1 MSDQKLLTQEG
12 ADKLKA
18 ELETLKAKRSG
29 ITEKISLARDLGDL
43 SENAEY
49 HEARDQQGFN
59 EGRILEIETLLRDAK
74 IVEKVSS
81 SLVGIG
87 SRIKVKSIDREME
100 YTIVGATEADPTQ
113 GKISC
118 ESPLGVS
125 FLGKKLNDE
134 VEVEIPNGRIKYT
147 IISIA

>member
-12 ADKLKA
+12 SDKLKA

>member
-1 MSDQKLLTQEG
+1 MSEQKLLTQEG
-12 ADKLKA
+12 LDKLKA
-18 ELETLKAKRSG
+18 ELETLKGNRSA
-29 ITEKISLARDLGDL
+29 ITEKIASARELGDL

-59 EGRILEIETLLRDAK
+59 EGRILEIETLLRDAR
-74 IVEKVSS
+74 VVDKVSN

-87 SRIKVKSIDREME
+87 SHIKVKSVDRELE
-100 YTIVGATEADPTQ
+100 YTIVGATEADPIQ

-125 FLGKKLNDE
+125 FLGKKLDDE
-134 VEVEIPNGRIKYT
+134 VDVEIPTGRIKYK
-147 IISIA
+147 ILSIS

>member
-12 ADKLKA
+12 SDRLKA

-74 IVEKVSS
+74 VVEKVSS

-125 FLGKKLNDE
+125 FLGKKLNEE

>member
-12 ADKLKA
+12 LDKLKA
-18 ELETLKAKRSG
+18 ELEELKAKRAG

-59 EGRILEIETLLRDAK
+59 EGRILEIETLLKNAK
-74 IVEKVSS
+74 VVDKQSNS
-81 SLVGIG
+81 MVGIG
-87 SRIKVKSIDREME
+87 SKIKVKSIDRELE

-113 GKISC
+113 GRISC

-125 FLGKKLNDE
+125 FLGKKIDDE
-134 VEVEIPNGRIKYT
+134 VDVEIPSGRIKYK